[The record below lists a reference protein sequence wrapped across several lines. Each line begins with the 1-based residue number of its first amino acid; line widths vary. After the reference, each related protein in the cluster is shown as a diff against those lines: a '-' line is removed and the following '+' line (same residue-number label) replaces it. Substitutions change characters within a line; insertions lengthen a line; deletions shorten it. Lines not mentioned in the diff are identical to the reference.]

1 LHGPTS
7 VDFSTFDHRRAN
19 LLNCPEAAPTYRI
32 SVSGNATAVGKPMK
46 GSSLQYNRRILIF
59 VVITIPVL
67 IAGLF
72 FFVSRQLRRDQGLGL
87 EIVGRMHVA
96 REQLFVIQD
105 LLDQADN
112 AQRGY
117 LLTGQMANLLPFWLA
132 KAELP
137 FQLLNLRQVLAAD
150 PHQLDQVARLTTA
163 IQRNLDEL
171 GQSIDLKEKGQT
183 NDAVAL
189 LLSAGSGSLLSEI
202 HAAIFT
208 MQAYENAVLAE
219 RNANNDA
226 QLNLRDDISTVLL
239 ATSTL
244 VVVGAGILFLR
255 IQQLQNI
262 ITVCAWTQ
270 RVNYR
275 GKWMRMEEFLWE
287 RFRVKVSHGISE
299 EAFDGVMG
307 LVGKNL
313 TIPDNRGDRTPLGGT
328 DAPKTK

>member
-1 LHGPTS
+1 
-7 VDFSTFDHRRAN
+7 
-19 LLNCPEAAPTYRI
+19 
-32 SVSGNATAVGKPMK
+32 MK
-46 GSSLQYNRRILIF
+46 GSSLQYNRRVLIF
-59 VVITIPVL
+59 VVIAIPVL

-117 LLTGQMANLLPFWLA
+117 LLTGEMTNLLPFWLA

-137 FQLLNLRQVLAAD
+137 AQLLNLRQVLAAD
-150 PHQLDQVARLTTA
+150 PHQLAQVGRLTTA
-163 IQRNLDEL
+163 VQKKLDEL
-171 GQSIDLKEKGQT
+171 SQSIALKESGQT
-183 NDAVAL
+183 NEAITM

-202 HAAIFT
+202 HAAIFALQT
-208 MQAYENAVLAE
+208 YENAVLAE

-313 TIPDNRGDRTPLGGT
+313 TISDNRGERTPLGGT

>member
-1 LHGPTS
+1 M
-7 VDFSTFDHRRAN
+7 R
-19 LLNCPEAAPTYRI
+19 
-32 SVSGNATAVGKPMK
+32 
-46 GSSLQYNRRILIF
+46 GSSLQYNRRVLIF
-59 VVITIPVL
+59 VVIAIPVL

-72 FFVSRQLRRDQGLGL
+72 FFVSRQLRRDEGLGR

-105 LLDQADN
+105 LLDQADK

-117 LLTGQMANLLPFWLA
+117 LLTGQLVNLLPFWLA

-137 FQLLNLRQVLAAD
+137 AQLLNLHHLLAAE
-150 PHQLDQVARLTTA
+150 PRQLAQVVQLSTA
-163 IQRNLDEL
+163 IQKKLDEL
-171 GQSIDLKEKGQT
+171 SQGIALKETGKT
-183 NDAVAL
+183 DDAVAM
-189 LLSAGSGSLLSEI
+189 LLSTGSGSLLSEI
-202 HAAIFT
+202 HTAIFT
-208 MQAYENAVLAE
+208 LQAYENAILAE
-219 RNANNDA
+219 RSANTDA
-226 QLNLRDDISTVLL
+226 QMDLRDDISTVLL
-239 ATSTL
+239 ATITL

-270 RVNYR
+270 RVNFR

-307 LVGKNL
+307 MVGKNL
-313 TIPDNRGDRTPLGGT
+313 TIPDNRGDRPAGAG
-328 DAPKTK
+328 DGPKTK

>member
-1 LHGPTS
+1 
-7 VDFSTFDHRRAN
+7 
-19 LLNCPEAAPTYRI
+19 
-32 SVSGNATAVGKPMK
+32 MK
-46 GSSLQYNRRILIF
+46 GSSLQYNRRVLIF
-59 VVITIPVL
+59 VVIAIPVL

-117 LLTGQMANLLPFWLA
+117 LLSGEMANLLPFWLA

-137 FQLLNLRQVLAAD
+137 AQLLNLRQVLAAD
-150 PHQLDQVARLTTA
+150 PHQLAQVGRLTTDV
-163 IQRNLDEL
+163 QKKLDEL
-171 GQSIDLKEKGQT
+171 SQSIALRESGQT
-183 NDAVAL
+183 NEAIAM

-202 HAAIFT
+202 HAAIFAL
-208 MQAYENAVLAE
+208 QAYENAVLAE

-313 TIPDNRGDRTPLGGT
+313 TIHDNRGERTPLGGP

>member
-1 LHGPTS
+1 
-7 VDFSTFDHRRAN
+7 
-19 LLNCPEAAPTYRI
+19 
-32 SVSGNATAVGKPMK
+32 MK
-46 GSSLQYNRRILIF
+46 GSSLQYNRRVLIF
-59 VVITIPVL
+59 VVIAIPVL

-117 LLTGQMANLLPFWLA
+117 LLTGEMANLLPFWLA

-137 FQLLNLRQVLAAD
+137 AQLLNLRQVLVAD
-150 PHQLDQVARLTTA
+150 PHQLAQVGRLTTDV
-163 IQRNLDEL
+163 QKKLDEFS
-171 GQSIDLKEKGQT
+171 QSIALKESGQT
-183 NDAVAL
+183 NEAVAM
-189 LLSAGSGSLLSEI
+189 LLSAASGSLLSEI
-202 HAAIFT
+202 HAAIFAL
-208 MQAYENAVLAE
+208 QAYENAVLAE

-313 TIPDNRGDRTPLGGT
+313 TIHDNRGERTPLGGS

>member
-1 LHGPTS
+1 
-7 VDFSTFDHRRAN
+7 
-19 LLNCPEAAPTYRI
+19 
-32 SVSGNATAVGKPMK
+32 
-46 GSSLQYNRRILIF
+46 
-59 VVITIPVL
+59 
-67 IAGLF
+67 
-72 FFVSRQLRRDQGLGL
+72 
-87 EIVGRMHVA
+87 
-96 REQLFVIQD
+96 
-105 LLDQADN
+105 
-112 AQRGY
+112 
-117 LLTGQMANLLPFWLA
+117 
-132 KAELP
+132 
-137 FQLLNLRQVLAAD
+137 LLNLRQVLAAD
-150 PHQLDQVARLTTA
+150 PHQLAQVGRLTTA
-163 IQRNLDEL
+163 VQKKLDEL
-171 GQSIDLKEKGQT
+171 SQSIALKESGQT
-183 NDAVAL
+183 NEAITM

-202 HAAIFT
+202 HAAIFALQT
-208 MQAYENAVLAE
+208 YENAVLAE

-313 TIPDNRGDRTPLGGT
+313 TISDNRGERTPLGGT

>member
-1 LHGPTS
+1 
-7 VDFSTFDHRRAN
+7 
-19 LLNCPEAAPTYRI
+19 
-32 SVSGNATAVGKPMK
+32 MK
-46 GSSLQYNRRILIF
+46 GSSLQYNRRVLIF
-59 VVITIPVL
+59 VVIAIPVL

-105 LLDQADN
+105 LLDKADT

-117 LLTGQMANLLPFWLA
+117 LLSGQFVSLLPFLLA

-137 FQLLNLRQVLAAD
+137 AQLLNLRHVLATD
-150 PHQLDQVARLTTA
+150 PRQLEQVVRLTTA
-163 IQRNLDEL
+163 IEKKIDDLSHGIALRQGGKTDEA
-171 GQSIDLKEKGQT
+171 I
-183 NDAVAL
+183 AL
-189 LLSAGSGSLLSEI
+189 LLSASSGSLLNEI

-226 QLNLRDDISTVLL
+226 QMDLRDDISTVLL

-307 LVGKNL
+307 IVGKNL
-313 TIPDNRGDRTPLGGT
+313 TIPDDRGERTPPGST
-328 DAPKTK
+328 DAPKTT

>member
-1 LHGPTS
+1 
-7 VDFSTFDHRRAN
+7 
-19 LLNCPEAAPTYRI
+19 
-32 SVSGNATAVGKPMK
+32 MK
-46 GSSLQYNRRILIF
+46 GSSLQYNRRVLIF
-59 VVITIPVL
+59 VVIAIPVL

-96 REQLFVIQD
+96 REQLFVIRD

-117 LLTGQMANLLPFWLA
+117 LLTGEMANLLPFWLA

-137 FQLLNLRQVLAAD
+137 SQLLNLRQVLAAD
-150 PHQLDQVARLTTA
+150 PHQLAQVGRLTTA
-163 IQRNLDEL
+163 VQKKLDEL
-171 GQSIDLKEKGQT
+171 SQSIALKESGQT
-183 NDAVAL
+183 NEAVAM

-202 HAAIFT
+202 HAAIFAL
-208 MQAYENAVLAE
+208 QAYENAVLAE

-313 TIPDNRGDRTPLGGT
+313 TIPDNRSERTPLGGT

>member
-1 LHGPTS
+1 M
-7 VDFSTFDHRRAN
+7 R
-19 LLNCPEAAPTYRI
+19 
-32 SVSGNATAVGKPMK
+32 
-46 GSSLQYNRRILIF
+46 GSSLQYNRRVLIF
-59 VVITIPVL
+59 VVIAIPLL

-87 EIVGRMHVA
+87 EIVGRMHLA

-112 AQRGY
+112 AQRAY
-117 LLTGQMANLLPFWLA
+117 LLTGQFVNLLPFSLA

-137 FQLLNLRQVLAAD
+137 SQLLNLGQILATDPQQRAQVT
-150 PHQLDQVARLTTA
+150 RLNTA
-163 IQRNLDEL
+163 IQKKFEEL
-171 GQSIDLKEKGQT
+171 SQGIALKESGKT
-183 NDAVAL
+183 DDAIAML
-189 LLSAGSGSLLSEI
+189 ISAASGSLLSEI
-202 HAAIFT
+202 HAAIFA
-208 MQAYENAVLAE
+208 MQAYENTVLAE
-219 RNANNDA
+219 RNATNDA
-226 QLNLRDDISTVLL
+226 QMNLRDDISTVLL

-307 LVGKNL
+307 MVGKNL
-313 TIPDNRGDRTPLGGT
+313 TIPDNRGERTPPASGDG
-328 DAPKTK
+328 PKTK

>member
-1 LHGPTS
+1 
-7 VDFSTFDHRRAN
+7 
-19 LLNCPEAAPTYRI
+19 
-32 SVSGNATAVGKPMK
+32 MK
-46 GSSLQYNRRILIF
+46 GSSLQYNRRVLIF
-59 VVITIPVL
+59 VVIAIPVL

-117 LLTGQMANLLPFWLA
+117 LLTGEMTNLLPFWLA

-137 FQLLNLRQVLAAD
+137 AQLLNLRQVLSAD
-150 PHQLDQVARLTTA
+150 PHQLAQVGRLATA
-163 IQRNLDEL
+163 VQKKLDEL
-171 GQSIDLKEKGQT
+171 SQSIALKENGQT
-183 NDAVAL
+183 NEAL
-189 LLSAGSGSLLSEI
+189 AMLLSAGSGSLLSEI
-202 HAAIFT
+202 HAAIFALQT
-208 MQAYENAVLAE
+208 YENAVLAE

-313 TIPDNRGDRTPLGGT
+313 TISDNRGERTPLGGT

>member
-1 LHGPTS
+1 
-7 VDFSTFDHRRAN
+7 
-19 LLNCPEAAPTYRI
+19 
-32 SVSGNATAVGKPMK
+32 MK
-46 GSSLQYNRRILIF
+46 GSSLQYNRRVLIF
-59 VVITIPVL
+59 VVIAIPVL

-117 LLTGQMANLLPFWLA
+117 LLSGEMANLLPFWLA

-137 FQLLNLRQVLAAD
+137 AQLLNLRQVLAAD
-150 PHQLDQVARLTTA
+150 PHQLAQVGRLTTDV
-163 IQRNLDEL
+163 QKKLDEL
-171 GQSIDLKEKGQT
+171 SQTIALKESGQT
-183 NDAVAL
+183 NEAVAM

-202 HAAIFT
+202 HAAIFAL
-208 MQAYENAVLAE
+208 QAYENTILAE

-313 TIPDNRGDRTPLGGT
+313 TIHDNRGERTPLGGP

>member
-1 LHGPTS
+1 M
-7 VDFSTFDHRRAN
+7 R
-19 LLNCPEAAPTYRI
+19 
-32 SVSGNATAVGKPMK
+32 
-46 GSSLQYNRRILIF
+46 GSSLQYNRRVLIF
-59 VVITIPVL
+59 VVITVPVL

-72 FFVSRQLRRDQGLGL
+72 FFISRQLRRDEGLGM
-87 EIVGRMHVA
+87 EIAGRMHVA

-105 LLDQADN
+105 LLDKADN

-117 LLTGQMANLLPFWLA
+117 LLTGQFASLVPFLLA

-137 FQLLNLRQVLAAD
+137 SQLLNLRHVLAAD
-150 PHQLDQVARLTTA
+150 PHQLSQVSRLSSV
-163 IQRNLDEL
+163 IQKKLDEL
-171 GQSIDLKEKGQT
+171 SQGIALKESGKSD
-183 NDAVAL
+183 DAIATLV
-189 LLSAGSGSLLSEI
+189 SAGSVSLLSEI
-202 HAAIFT
+202 RAAIFT
-208 MQAYENAVLAE
+208 MQAYENAILAE

-226 QLNLRDDISTVLL
+226 QLDLRDDISTVLL

-244 VVVGAGILFLR
+244 VVVGAGILLLR

-307 LVGKNL
+307 IVGKNL
-313 TIPDNRGDRTPLGGT
+313 TIPDDRGDRTPLGGT
-328 DAPKTK
+328 DGTKTK

>member
-1 LHGPTS
+1 
-7 VDFSTFDHRRAN
+7 
-19 LLNCPEAAPTYRI
+19 
-32 SVSGNATAVGKPMK
+32 
-46 GSSLQYNRRILIF
+46 
-59 VVITIPVL
+59 
-67 IAGLF
+67 
-72 FFVSRQLRRDQGLGL
+72 
-87 EIVGRMHVA
+87 VGRMHVA

-117 LLTGQMANLLPFWLA
+117 LLTGEMANLLPFWLA

-137 FQLLNLRQVLAAD
+137 AQLLNLRQVLAAD
-150 PHQLDQVARLTTA
+150 PHQLAQVGRLTTA
-163 IQRNLDEL
+163 VQKKLDEL
-171 GQSIDLKEKGQT
+171 SQSIALKESGQT
-183 NDAVAL
+183 NEAVAM
-189 LLSAGSGSLLSEI
+189 LLSAGSGSLFSEI
-202 HAAIFT
+202 HAAIFAL
-208 MQAYENAVLAE
+208 QAYENAVLAE

-313 TIPDNRGDRTPLGGT
+313 TIPDNRGERTPLGGT

>member
-1 LHGPTS
+1 MT
-7 VDFSTFDHRRAN
+7 
-19 LLNCPEAAPTYRI
+19 
-32 SVSGNATAVGKPMK
+32 
-46 GSSLQYNRRILIF
+46 GSSLQYNRRVLIF
-59 VVITIPVL
+59 VVIAIPVL

-72 FFVSRQLRRDQGLGL
+72 FFVSRQLRRDEGLGL

-117 LLTGQMANLLPFWLA
+117 LLTGEFGNLLPFWLA
-132 KAELP
+132 RAELP
-137 FQLLNLRQVLAAD
+137 SQLMNLRHVLAAD
-150 PHQLDQVARLTTA
+150 PQQLAQVGRLTSA
-163 IQRNLDEL
+163 IQRKLDEFS
-171 GQSIDLKEKGQT
+171 QSIALKESGKT
-183 NDAVAL
+183 TEAIAM

-202 HAAIFT
+202 HSAIFT
-208 MQAYENAVLAE
+208 LQAYENAALAE

-255 IQQLQNI
+255 ILQLQNI

-275 GKWMRMEEFLWE
+275 GKWMRMEEFLWQ

-313 TIPDNRGDRTPLGGT
+313 TITDNRGDRTPLGGT
-328 DAPKTK
+328 DGPKTK

>member
-1 LHGPTS
+1 
-7 VDFSTFDHRRAN
+7 
-19 LLNCPEAAPTYRI
+19 
-32 SVSGNATAVGKPMK
+32 
-46 GSSLQYNRRILIF
+46 
-59 VVITIPVL
+59 
-67 IAGLF
+67 
-72 FFVSRQLRRDQGLGL
+72 
-87 EIVGRMHVA
+87 VA

-117 LLTGQMANLLPFWLA
+117 LLTGEMANLLPFWLA
-132 KAELP
+132 RAELP
-137 FQLLNLRQVLAAD
+137 AQLLNLRQVLAAD
-150 PHQLDQVARLTTA
+150 PHQLAQVGRLTTA
-163 IQRNLDEL
+163 VQKKLDEL
-171 GQSIDLKEKGQT
+171 SQSIALKESGQT
-183 NDAVAL
+183 NEAVAM

-202 HAAIFT
+202 HAAIFAL
-208 MQAYENAVLAE
+208 QAYENAVLAE

-313 TIPDNRGDRTPLGGT
+313 TIPDNRGERTPLGGT

>member
-1 LHGPTS
+1 
-7 VDFSTFDHRRAN
+7 
-19 LLNCPEAAPTYRI
+19 
-32 SVSGNATAVGKPMK
+32 MK
-46 GSSLQYNRRILIF
+46 GSSLQYNRRVLIF
-59 VVITIPVL
+59 VVIAIPVL

-117 LLTGQMANLLPFWLA
+117 LLTGEMTNLLPFWLA

-137 FQLLNLRQVLAAD
+137 AQLLNLRQVLAAD
-150 PHQLDQVARLTTA
+150 PHQLAQVGRLTTDV
-163 IQRNLDEL
+163 QKKLDEL
-171 GQSIDLKEKGQT
+171 SQSIALKESGQT
-183 NDAVAL
+183 NEAVAM

-202 HAAIFT
+202 HAAIFAL
-208 MQAYENAVLAE
+208 QAYENAVLAE

-313 TIPDNRGDRTPLGGT
+313 TIHDNRGERTPLGGT

>member
-1 LHGPTS
+1 
-7 VDFSTFDHRRAN
+7 
-19 LLNCPEAAPTYRI
+19 
-32 SVSGNATAVGKPMK
+32 VSGSATTVAKPK
-46 GSSLQYNRRILIF
+46 RGSSLQYNRRLLIF
-59 VVITIPVL
+59 VVIAIPVL

-72 FFVSRQLRRDQGLGL
+72 FFVSRQLRRDEGLGR

-105 LLDQADN
+105 LLDQADK

-117 LLTGQMANLLPFWLA
+117 LLTGQLVNLLPFWLA

-137 FQLLNLRQVLAAD
+137 AQLLNLHHLLAAE
-150 PHQLDQVARLTTA
+150 PRQLAQVVQLSTA
-163 IQRNLDEL
+163 IQKKLDEL
-171 GQSIDLKEKGQT
+171 SQGIALKETGKT
-183 NDAVAL
+183 DDAVAML
-189 LLSAGSGSLLSEI
+189 FSTGSGSLLSEI
-202 HAAIFT
+202 HTAIFT
-208 MQAYENAVLAE
+208 LQAYENAILAE
-219 RNANNDA
+219 RNANTDA
-226 QLNLRDDISTVLL
+226 QMDLRDDISTVLL
-239 ATSTL
+239 ATITL

-270 RVNYR
+270 RVNFR

-307 LVGKNL
+307 MVGKNL
-313 TIPDNRGDRTPLGGT
+313 TIPDNRGDRPAGAG
-328 DAPKTK
+328 DGPKTK

>member
-1 LHGPTS
+1 
-7 VDFSTFDHRRAN
+7 
-19 LLNCPEAAPTYRI
+19 
-32 SVSGNATAVGKPMK
+32 MK

-59 VVITIPVL
+59 VVIAIPVL

-105 LLDQADN
+105 LLDEADN

-137 FQLLNLRQVLAAD
+137 PQLLNLRQVLAAD
-150 PHQLDQVARLTTA
+150 PHQLAQVGRLTTA
-163 IQRNLDEL
+163 VQKKLDEL
-171 GQSIDLKEKGQT
+171 SQSIALKESGKT
-183 NDAVAL
+183 NEAITM
-189 LLSAGSGSLLSEI
+189 LLSAGTGSLLSEI
-202 HAAIFT
+202 HAAIFALQT
-208 MQAYENAVLAE
+208 YENAVLAK

-313 TIPDNRGDRTPLGGT
+313 TISDNRGERTPLGGT

>member
-1 LHGPTS
+1 
-7 VDFSTFDHRRAN
+7 
-19 LLNCPEAAPTYRI
+19 
-32 SVSGNATAVGKPMK
+32 MK
-46 GSSLQYNRRILIF
+46 GGSLKYNRRILIF
-59 VVITIPVL
+59 VVIAIPVL

-72 FFVSRQLRRDQGLGL
+72 FFVSRQLRRDEGLGL

-117 LLTGQMANLLPFWLA
+117 LLTGQLSNLLPFWLA

-137 FQLLNLRQVLAAD
+137 PQLLNLRQVLAAD
-150 PHQLDQVARLTTA
+150 PRQLAEVARLTSA
-163 IQRNLDEL
+163 IQRKFDEFS
-171 GQSIDLKEKGQT
+171 QSIALKENGNT
-183 NDAVAL
+183 TEAIAM
-189 LLSAGSGSLLSEI
+189 LLSAGGGSLLSEI
-202 HAAIFT
+202 HSAIFAL
-208 MQAYENAVLAE
+208 QAYENTVLAE

-226 QLNLRDDISTVLL
+226 QLDLRDDISTILL

-255 IQQLQNI
+255 ILQLQNI

-275 GKWMRMEEFLWE
+275 GKWMRMEEFLWQ

-328 DAPKTK
+328 DGPKTK

>member
-1 LHGPTS
+1 
-7 VDFSTFDHRRAN
+7 
-19 LLNCPEAAPTYRI
+19 
-32 SVSGNATAVGKPMK
+32 MK
-46 GSSLQYNRRILIF
+46 GGSLKYNRRVLIF
-59 VVITIPVL
+59 VVIAIPVL

-72 FFVSRQLRRDQGLGL
+72 FFVSRQLRRDEGLGL

-117 LLTGQMANLLPFWLA
+117 LLTGQLSNLLPFWLA

-137 FQLLNLRQVLAAD
+137 PQLLNLRQVLAAE
-150 PHQLDQVARLTTA
+150 PRQLAEVARLTSA
-163 IQRNLDEL
+163 IQRKFDEFS
-171 GQSIDLKEKGQT
+171 QSIALKENGNT
-183 NDAVAL
+183 TEAIAM
-189 LLSAGSGSLLSEI
+189 LLSGGGSLLSEI
-202 HAAIFT
+202 HSAIFAL
-208 MQAYENAVLAE
+208 QAYENTVLAE

-226 QLNLRDDISTVLL
+226 QLDLRDDISTILL

-255 IQQLQNI
+255 ILQLQNI

-275 GKWMRMEEFLWE
+275 GKWMRMEEFLWQ

-313 TIPDNRGDRTPLGGT
+313 TIPDNRGDRMPLGGT
-328 DAPKTK
+328 DGPKTK